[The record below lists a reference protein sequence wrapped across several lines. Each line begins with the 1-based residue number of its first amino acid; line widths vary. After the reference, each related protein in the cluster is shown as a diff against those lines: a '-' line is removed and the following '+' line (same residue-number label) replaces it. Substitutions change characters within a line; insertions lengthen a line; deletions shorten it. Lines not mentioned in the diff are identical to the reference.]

1 MRLRHTIV
9 AAIAVSLAT
18 AAHPW
23 AQHGEHEM
31 SAAAAPPGGNAD
43 CAEGGH
49 KALAIIE
56 AATARL
62 DADGTGSEGLRA
74 AVAELQRAVGAAQAE
89 LFTCRAAVPAASAV
103 SAPPATMAGMD
114 HSKMNM
120 GAPASGAKP
129 AAPGAKPGGAMAGM
143 DNSKMNMG
151 APASG
156 AKPAAS
162 GAKPGGATAGMD
174 HSKMNMRAPASSAK
188 PAAPGAK
195 PGGATAGMDHSK
207 MNMGAPASSAKP
219 AAPGPKPG
227 GAMAG
232 MDHSKMNMGGGRST
246 PGAMPM
252 AAAGEE
258 AKLPVMTAQRIADP
272 ACAANVG
279 QATAPK
285 AVFERKVYYFCST
298 AARDEFRKAPAA
310 YLEKHPR

>member
-174 HSKMNMRAPASSAK
+174 HSKMNM
-188 PAAPGAK
+188 
-195 PGGATAGMDHSK
+195 
-207 MNMGAPASSAKP
+207 GAPASSAKP

>member
-1 MRLRHTIV
+1 MRLRLDIV
-9 AAIAVSLAT
+9 AAIVVSLA
-18 AAHPW
+18 AAHPS
-23 AQHGEHEM
+23 AQHGGHEM
-31 SAAAAPPGGNAD
+31 SAAAAPTAGNAD

-49 KALAIIE
+49 KALTIIE
-56 AATARL
+56 TASARL
-62 DADGTGSEGLRA
+62 DADGTSGEELRA

-114 HSKMNM
+114 QATMNMGAPSAGAKSAVPGANPGAIGRPAFSAKPVSPGVKPGGAMAGTDHSKMNM

-143 DNSKMNMG
+143 DHSKMNMG
-151 APASG
+151 PASG
-156 AKPAAS
+156 
-162 GAKPGGATAGMD
+162 
-174 HSKMNMRAPASSAK
+174 AK

-195 PGGATAGMDHSK
+195 PSGS
-207 MNMGAPASSAKP
+207 
-219 AAPGPKPG
+219 
-227 GAMAG
+227 MAG
-232 MDHSKMNMGGGRST
+232 MDHSKMNMGGGSSR

-252 AAAGEE
+252 AAGGE

-272 ACAANVG
+272 ACAGNVG

-310 YLEKHPR
+310 YLQNHPR